1 MIQERRRDKYVS
13 GGTIVRPRLTLSCDL
28 LRLPDVNVWPE
39 ISKLHRS
46 QQTVG
51 DVRLYLKMMIHS
63 GHRKL
68 LSLLFQTSLST
79 M

>member
-1 MIQERRRDKYVS
+1 M
-13 GGTIVRPRLTLSCDL
+13 RPRLTLSCDL

-63 GHRKL
+63 GHR
-68 LSLLFQTSLST
+68 
-79 M
+79 